1 MPKAWRLFAGPGF
14 FAHTKNAT
22 EDTFVAFFVCGQW
35 ICLLSAGSA
44 RADTI
49 PMIRGTAGKV
59 CPVWSGL
66 AK

>member
-1 MPKAWRLFAGPGF
+1 MPKAWRLFAGPEF

-22 EDTFVAFFVCGQW
+22 EDTFVAFLLVEMD
-35 ICLLSAGSA
+35 CLLSA

-49 PMIRGTAGKV
+49 PMVRGTAGKV

-66 AK
+66 AE